1 VINSLFGSIAPSLS
15 CEKRRLDDFKPMIDS
30 ESRYSEMD
38 NTLVL
43 QKCTKCNEEKPI
55 TEFHKHKLYKTGYR
69 SQCKTCSRLYYEANK
84 ERSAIV
90 GKAYRDANKERTSE
104 RVKRWNSENKER
116 VSANAKAY
124 YAANKEKIDAYR
136 KNWYEENKEHH
147 HSLTKAWREENRDLF
162 NAQIREWKKANPEL
176 VRKYGRDRRVK
187 RRNADGDHTVA
198 DIKNLLI
205 LQKNKCA
212 VCKTSISK
220 GYHVDHIVAIVNGG
234 TNDKYNLQLLCAPC
248 NLSKNRK
255 DPIDFMQKIGFL
267 L

>member
-1 VINSLFGSIAPSLS
+1 
-15 CEKRRLDDFKPMIDS
+15 MIDS
-30 ESRYSEMD
+30 ESRASKMD

-43 QKCTKCNEEKPI
+43 KKCTKCNEEKPI
-55 TEFHKHKLYKTGYR
+55 TEFHKDRSCKSGYSSRCRSCCSTHYKEYRHKYR
-69 SQCKTCSRLYYEANK
+69 KAYYEANK
-84 ERSAIV
+84 ERAIATQ
-90 GKAYRDANKERTSE
+90 KAW
-104 RVKRWNSENKER
+104 V
-116 VSANAKAY
+116 
-124 YAANKEKIDAYR
+124 AANKEKFSAYQ
-136 KNWYEENKEHH
+136 KVWYEENKEHH
-147 HSLTKAWREENRDLF
+147 HSLTKAWREENRELF

-176 VRKYGRDRRVK
+176 VRKYDRDRRVK
-187 RRNADGDHTVA
+187 KRNTAGDHTVA
-198 DIKNLLI
+198 DIKNLMI

-220 GYHVDHIVAIVNGG
+220 CYHVDHIVAIVNGG